1 MYERKFKVMHR
12 IKEKS
17 ESADSRIK
25 SLQSCFHIEVDKM
38 MAITSVCVN
47 NVLSI
52 VDFGEDI
59 AILKMRK
66 GKIKISGESLSI
78 SIYENKIVEI
88 FGKVR
93 MIEFL

>member
-1 MYERKFKVMHR
+1 MHR
-12 IKEKS
+12 VKEKK

-38 MAITSVCVN
+38 MITSSVCVS

-52 VDFGEDI
+52 VDFREDD
-59 AILKMRK
+59 AILKMKK
-66 GKIKISGESLSI
+66 GKIKISGEALSI

-88 FGKVR
+88 LGKIR
-93 MIEFL
+93 KIEFL